1 MTSLRRSACCLII
14 SPLLPLP
21 LPLAAQQPPDTVRVR
36 HEAVLVEST
45 RTGRRLDDVPLR
57 IEVVD
62 REEIEEKLLMTPGDI
77 AMLLNETGGVRVQ
90 PTAPSLG
97 GAAVRIQGLRGRYA
111 QLLADGLPLYGEAAG
126 LGALQ
131 IPPMDLARVEVIKGA
146 ASALYGAAA
155 LGGVI
160 NLLSRRPDGEHE
172 LLFNATSRGGL
183 DAVAWLASAEAA
195 PAGWTL
201 VAGVHRQPRVD
212 VSGDGWA
219 DIPHYERVTARPRLF
234 LGGRDAGVMLTLGVM
249 AEDRLGGVADRVAAD
264 GGAADGGVV
273 DGVAALDTRRAD
285 VGAVGGV
292 WLGAQRLAVRA
303 SAMEQ
308 RGDRRYGARRE
319 RELQRTLFGEAA
331 LSGSWQTHAWVAGAA
346 LHHNARTYED
356 VPGFDD
362 VATIPG
368 VFVQDEWSPA
378 SWFGVSA
385 SVRADHAD
393 AYGTLVSP
401 RLAALL
407 RPGEWTLRVSAGAGH
422 HVPGHWI
429 EDVHAIGLGAL
440 AGPSLLDVERARAA
454 SIDIGREVGPLDITA
469 TAFGSI
475 VDDALALRQPPAG
488 LPVVVN
494 VAGRTRTWGAELLAR
509 AEIEPVHA
517 TLSYAYTRAREPDPD
532 AAARR
537 EVALT
542 PRHAVG
548 VLAAWEHAGG
558 SRIGAE
564 LYHTG
569 AQALHDDPW
578 RTRSR
583 PYTIVGV
590 LAEQRVGTARVFVN
604 FENIGDVRQTR
615 FAPLLLPQPTRA
627 GRRTTDAWAPLDGRV
642 INAGVRLDL

>member
-1 MTSLRRSACCLII
+1 MTSMRRLSFCLVF
-14 SPLLPLP
+14 LLPVP
-21 LPLAAQQPPDTVRVR
+21 VPARVSAQQPPDTVRVR

-45 RTGRRLDDVPLR
+45 RTGRRLEDVPLR

-90 PTAPSLG
+90 QTAPSLG

-172 LLFNATSRGGL
+172 LLLNATSRGGH
-183 DAVAWLASAEAA
+183 DAVAWLASDEAA
-195 PAGWTL
+195 AAGWTF

-212 VSGDGWA
+212 VSRDGWA
-219 DIPHYERVTARPRLF
+219 DIPRYDRVTVRPRLF
-234 LGGRDAGVMLTLGVM
+234 LGGADAGVMLTVGAM
-249 AEDRLGGVADRVAAD
+249 AEDRLGGMAETVAP
-264 GGAADGGVV
+264 

-285 VGAVGGV
+285 IGAVGGV

-303 SAMEQ
+303 SGMEQ

-319 RELQRTLFGEAA
+319 RERQRTLFGEAA
-331 LSGSWQTHAWVAGAA
+331 LSGAWRAHTWVAGAA
-346 LHHNARTYED
+346 LHHDARTYED
-356 VPGFDD
+356 VAGFDD

-368 VFVQDEWSPA
+368 VFVQDEWSAAP
-378 SWFGVSA
+378 WLGVSA
-385 SVRADHAD
+385 SVRADFAD
-393 AYGTLVSP
+393 AYGTLISP

-407 RPGEWTLRVSAGAGH
+407 RADEWTLRVSAGAGH

-440 AGPSLLDVERARAA
+440 AGPSQLDVERARAA
-454 SIDIGREVGPLDITA
+454 SIDLGRELGPLDITA
-469 TAFGSI
+469 TAFGSL
-475 VDDALALRQPPAG
+475 VDDALALRQPMNAR
-488 LPVVVN
+488 PVVVN
-494 VAGRTRTWGAELLAR
+494 VPGRTRTWGGELLAR
-509 AEIEPVHA
+509 ADIDPVHA
-517 TLSYAYTRAREPDPD
+517 TLSYAFTRATEPDPD
-532 AAARR
+532 DTAARR

-548 VLAAWEHAGG
+548 IVAAWERDDG

-569 AQALHDDPW
+569 RQALHDDPW

-590 LAEQRVGTARVFVN
+590 LAEQRIGAARVFIN

-615 FAPLLLPQPTRA
+615 YAPLLLPRPTPA

-642 INAGVRLDL
+642 VNAGVRVGR